1 MCFTHLALGGD
12 ARDRAQ
18 VTLERGGCA
27 RCGTGNGEKARDRR
41 DGEKK
46 RLHPRGIQRFIDWH
60 GGGGAGA
67 RLKAAIIII
76 IIISPRVEWMNKA
89 AACVCVWKRLEPISY
104 SICVSSHK
112 RSSSS
117 VRIRLLILRQRCF
130 FFLNFPGDACRASN
144 HIDPRLAPKNSN
156 FESDLPLPENHP
168 LLQKCKMYFPRN
180 EHQVE

>member
-1 MCFTHLALGGD
+1 MFLHFIRNFKKKRSFILFFKFYRVSSSCLRGGTKKKKREKIGLGCSATVCFTHLALGGD

-60 GGGGAGA
+60 GGGA

-76 IIISPRVEWMNKA
+76 IIISPRVE
-89 AACVCVWKRLEPISY
+89 
-104 SICVSSHK
+104 
-112 RSSSS
+112 
-117 VRIRLLILRQRCF
+117 
-130 FFLNFPGDACRASN
+130 
-144 HIDPRLAPKNSN
+144 
-156 FESDLPLPENHP
+156 
-168 LLQKCKMYFPRN
+168 
-180 EHQVE
+180 